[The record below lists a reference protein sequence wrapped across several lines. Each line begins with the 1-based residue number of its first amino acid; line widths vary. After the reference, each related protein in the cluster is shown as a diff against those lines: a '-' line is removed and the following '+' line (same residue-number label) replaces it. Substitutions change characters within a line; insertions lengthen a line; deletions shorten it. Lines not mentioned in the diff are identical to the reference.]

1 MRTLSLTPFAGLAGL
16 APLIVR
22 IIVGIIM
29 AVHGFQ
35 KLAGGPANF
44 GAFLGQLGVPAPTL
58 MAFVVTFVELG
69 GGILLI
75 LGLFSRLAALLLTI
89 NLTVAILLVKL
100 SIGLIAP
107 ADQPGVG
114 YELDLAL
121 IAGFLTIL
129 FAGPGPVS
137 IDRILGLDGETSEG
151 T

>member
-137 IDRILGLDGETSEG
+137 IDRILGLDSKTSES

>member
-1 MRTLSLTPFAGLAGL
+1 MRALALTPFSGLAGL
-16 APLIVR
+16 VPLVVR
-22 IIVGIIM
+22 IIVGTIM

-44 GAFLGQLGVPAPTL
+44 GAFLDQLGVPAPTL
-58 MAFVVTFVELG
+58 MAYVVTFVELG

-100 SIGLIAP
+100 GVGLIAP

-121 IAGFLTIL
+121 IAGFLVIL
-129 FAGPGPVS
+129 FAGPGPIS
-137 IDRILGLDGETSEG
+137 IDRILGLDGATGRE
-151 T
+151 